1 MNKYTVFEIV
11 SMGMMTAILFAAQVL
26 MGFLP
31 NIEIVSLLIVLYAI
45 VYGKK
50 VFFIIYTFVL
60 LEGLFYG
67 FGLWWINYTYV
78 WTILAIIA
86 LIFRNQTSSLFW
98 SIVTGFYGLFYGALC
113 SIIYFFIGGT
123 SMAFSYWI
131 SGLPFDLTHCIGNF
145 VVCIVLFNPLYYIL
159 TKCSGFYCQKNTCS

>member
-1 MNKYTVFEIV
+1 MKKFTVIEIV

-31 NIEIVSLLIVLYAI
+31 NIEIVSLLIVLCTI

-78 WTILAIIA
+78 WTVLAIIA
-86 LIFRNQTSSLFW
+86 LILRKQRSPLFW

-113 SIIYFFIGGT
+113 AIIYIFIGGPA
-123 SMAFSYWI
+123 MAVSYWI

-145 VVCIVLFNPLYYIL
+145 VVCIALFNPLYRIL
-159 TKCSGFYCQKNTCS
+159 TKCNEFYCQKSPC

>member
-1 MNKYTVFEIV
+1 MNKYTIMEIV

-31 NIEIVSLLIVLYAI
+31 NIEIVSLLIVLYAM

-67 FGLWWINYTYV
+67 FGL
-78 WTILAIIA
+78 
-86 LIFRNQTSSLFW
+86 
-98 SIVTGFYGLFYGALC
+98 
-113 SIIYFFIGGT
+113 
-123 SMAFSYWI
+123 
-131 SGLPFDLTHCIGNF
+131 
-145 VVCIVLFNPLYYIL
+145 
-159 TKCSGFYCQKNTCS
+159 YCQKNPC

>member
-1 MNKYTVFEIV
+1 MNKYTIMEIV

-31 NIEIVSLLIVLYAI
+31 NIEIVSLLIVLYTM

-67 FGLWWINYTYV
+67 FG
-78 WTILAIIA
+78 
-86 LIFRNQTSSLFW
+86 
-98 SIVTGFYGLFYGALC
+98 
-113 SIIYFFIGGT
+113 
-123 SMAFSYWI
+123 
-131 SGLPFDLTHCIGNF
+131 
-145 VVCIVLFNPLYYIL
+145 
-159 TKCSGFYCQKNTCS
+159 FYCQKNPC

>member
-1 MNKYTVFEIV
+1 MNRYTVFEIV

-78 WTILAIIA
+78 WTILAIVA
-86 LIFRNQTSSLFW
+86 LIFRKNTSSLFW
-98 SIVTGFYGLFYGALC
+98 SIVTGFYGALC
-113 SIIYFFIGGT
+113 AIIYLFIGGP
-123 SMAFSYWI
+123 SMAISYWI
-131 SGLPFDLTHCIGNF
+131 SGLPFDLAHCIGNF
-145 VVCIVLFNPLYYIL
+145 VVCIALYNPLYRIL
-159 TKCSGFYCQKNTCS
+159 TKCSGFYCQKNPCQIRH

>member
-1 MNKYTVFEIV
+1 MNKYTIMEIV

-31 NIEIVSLLIVLYAI
+31 NIEIVSLLIVLYAM

-78 WTILAIIA
+78 WTVLAIIA
-86 LIFRNQTSSLFW
+86 LIFRKNTSSLFW
-98 SIVTGFYGLFYGALC
+98 SIITGFYGLFYGALC
-113 SIIYFFIGGT
+113 AIIYLFIGGP
-123 SMAFSYWI
+123 SMAVSYWI

-145 VVCIVLFNPLYYIL
+145 VVCIALFNPLYRIL
-159 TKCSGFYCQKNTCS
+159 TKCNGFYCQKNPC

>member
-1 MNKYTVFEIV
+1 MNKYTIMEIV

-31 NIEIVSLLIVLYAI
+31 NIEIVSLLIVLYAM

-67 FGLWWINYTYV
+67 FGLWWFNYTYV
-78 WTILAIIA
+78 WTVLAIIA
-86 LIFRNQTSSLFW
+86 LIFQKNTSSLFW
-98 SIVTGFYGLFYGALC
+98 SIITGFYGLFYGALC
-113 SIIYFFIGGT
+113 AIIYLFIGGP
-123 SMAFSYWI
+123 SMAVSYWI

-145 VVCIVLFNPLYYIL
+145 VVCIALFNPLYRIL
-159 TKCSGFYCQKNTCS
+159 TKCNGFYCQKNPC

>member
-1 MNKYTVFEIV
+1 MNKYTVMEIV

-86 LIFRNQTSSLFW
+86 LIFRKNTSSLFW

-113 SIIYFFIGGT
+113 AIIYFFIGGP
-123 SMAFSYWI
+123 SMAVSYWI

-145 VVCIVLFNPLYYIL
+145 VVCIALFNPLYRIL
-159 TKCSGFYCQKNTCS
+159 TKCNGLYCRKNPC